1 MLSQKR
7 CWRPAPAHH
16 ESRKTPGGFPVRMFQ
31 DCLNGPE
38 RNMISI
44 HHECPG
50 ITDGG
55 PIMAISQWRDRP
67 DYQVALKRR
76 SVPSGKRYY
85 QGTDSGCCD
94 REEKKC
100 VAQFV
105 LMLWRAFR
113 SRSRWIHEPY
123 GCFTKGIATA
133 VV

>member
-1 MLSQKR
+1 
-7 CWRPAPAHH
+7 
-16 ESRKTPGGFPVRMFQ
+16 FQ

-50 ITDGG
+50 ITDGD
-55 PIMAISQWRDRP
+55 PFMTISQWCDRP
-67 DYQVALKRR
+67 DYQVALKQC
-76 SVPSGKRYY
+76 SLPAGKRCR
-85 QGTDSGCCD
+85 QGTVPACCL
-94 REEKKC
+94 REEGIR

>member
-1 MLSQKR
+1 
-7 CWRPAPAHH
+7 
-16 ESRKTPGGFPVRMFQ
+16 MFQ

-38 RNMISI
+38 RNMFSI

-85 QGTDSGCCD
+85 QGTDPGCCD
-94 REEKKC
+94 REEKKLC
-100 VAQFV
+100 GTVCADALARFSIPFP
-105 LMLWRAFR
+105 LD
-113 SRSRWIHEPY
+113 P
-123 GCFTKGIATA
+123 
-133 VV
+133 